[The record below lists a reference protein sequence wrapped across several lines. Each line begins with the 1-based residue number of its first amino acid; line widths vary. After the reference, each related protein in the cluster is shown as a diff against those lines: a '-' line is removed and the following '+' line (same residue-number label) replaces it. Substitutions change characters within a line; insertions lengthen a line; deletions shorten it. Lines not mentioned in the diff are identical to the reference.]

1 MQLTPNFTLAE
12 FTRSAKA
19 QALGLDNTP
28 TAKALANLQHTAEM
42 LERVRAHLGVPITI
56 RLPVTPLP
64 AEISQ
69 INTSDSQPLL
79 YKARAWLESL
89 ATWSQGEMPR

>member
-1 MQLTPNFTLAE
+1 MSTRKRFPLWKAVALLMLCGLQACSSNSALQQPPTP
-12 FTRSAKA
+12 K
-19 QALGLDNTP
+19 
-28 TAKALANLQHTAEM
+28 
-42 LERVRAHLGVPITI
+42 
-56 RLPVTPLP
+56 LPVTPLP
-64 AEISQ
+64 AEILQ

>member
-1 MQLTPNFTLAE
+1 MPTPKKSSGWKLA
-12 FTRSAKA
+12 ALLMLPA
-19 QALGLDNTP
+19 LQACSTTCAPPPPSTP
-28 TAKALANLQHTAEM
+28 K
-42 LERVRAHLGVPITI
+42 
-56 RLPVTPLP
+56 LPVTPLP

-89 ATWSQGEMPR
+89 ATWSQREMPK